1 MERYLQGTENS
12 VSSCSPDQTHIKK
25 SPKWPFAPPSS
36 TLKSSPV
43 ACRQEQPKHQNIN
56 LIMACTWYIL
66 LWLPL
71 LLSDFKKLSLQLETQ
86 CAHEL
91 EAILRT
97 SNNRMFA
104 YKNQINHKPFHCLGR
119 VLIKLKLLQMTLSQQ
134 KTCAVS
140 SDGPP

>member
-1 MERYLQGTENS
+1 
-12 VSSCSPDQTHIKK
+12 
-25 SPKWPFAPPSS
+25 
-36 TLKSSPV
+36 
-43 ACRQEQPKHQNIN
+43 
-56 LIMACTWYIL
+56 MACTWYLL

-119 VLIKLKLLQMTLSQQ
+119 VLIKLNFFK
-134 KTCAVS
+134 
-140 SDGPP
+140 